1 MTVIVYFTGTG
12 NSRRCAQL
20 LAHRL
25 EETVIDAFP
34 YLKENKRLELTSDR
48 PWIFCA
54 PTYGWQL
61 PHVFRDLILQA
72 DLQGSKEAYFLMTC
86 GSGVGNAEKYLRQLC
101 DKKGLTFKGL
111 VPVVMPENYL
121 AMFPV
126 PDDRAARVL
135 IKKADKVVG
144 KAVPAIQ
151 AGKNLPACKA
161 GIAGKAMSS
170 LVNTVFTRGV
180 VTAKPFR
187 TTESCIGCGAC
198 ARICPRNNITMEN
211 GRPKWSAECIHCMA
225 CIAHCTTEAIEY
237 GRKSVGKPRY
247 RCPEWKENQEND

>member
-1 MTVIVYFTGTG
+1 MIVYFTGTG

-25 EETVIDAFP
+25 EETAVDAFP
-34 YLKENKRLELTSDR
+34 YLRENKALALTSDR

-61 PHVFRDLILQA
+61 PHVFRDLILNA
-72 DLQGSKEAYFLMTC
+72 DLQGSREAYFVMTC
-86 GSGVGNAEKYLRQLC
+86 GAGVGNAETYLRQLC
-101 DKKGLTFKGL
+101 EKKGLTFKGL
-111 VPVVMPENYL
+111 LPVVMPENYI

-135 IKKADKVVG
+135 IKKADKVVE
-144 KAVPAIQ
+144 KAVPAMK
-151 AGKNLPACKA
+151 AGENLPACKA
-161 GIAGKAMSS
+161 GLAGKAMSS

-180 VTAKPFR
+180 VTAKPFYAKD
-187 TTESCIGCGAC
+187 SCIGCGKC
-198 ARICPRNNITMEN
+198 VQVCPRNNVTMEN

-225 CIAHCTTEAIEY
+225 CISYCPTEAIEY
-237 GRKSVGKPRY
+237 GKKSVGKPRY
-247 RCPEWKENQEND
+247 RCPEWEETQEND